1 MTIHTWR
8 PQVQMHGP
16 VWYVA
21 NCSSLWIT
29 NWVKF
34 GTKIILF
41 LNVLS
46 ILHYEL
52 NMRHYKASKKRWLFG
67 HQVHQ
72 SPSELFAD
80 SMHSRLWPLSGQQVH
95 SSLQTT
101 DWNDHST
108 KHTVYNSEQVYES
121 RLESVTNGNQHALS
135 YTLSYWKHVTDT
147 FFRGSKKLNLWK
159 INFHNFCVQF

>member
-1 MTIHTWR
+1 MKKVTRKAQHYNYMTINTWC
-8 PQVQMHGP
+8 PEVQMHGP

-34 GTKIILF
+34 GSKIILF

-52 NMRHYKASKKRWLFG
+52 NMRQYKASKKRLWLFG
-67 HQVHQ
+67 RQVHQ

-80 SMHSRLWPLSGQQVH
+80 SQHIRLLPLSGQLVHH

-101 DWNDHST
+101 DWNDHSI

-121 RLESVTNGNQHALS
+121 RLESVTNGNQHALCQWI
-135 YTLSYWKHVTDT
+135 YTVLLKTCNRY
-147 FFRGSKKLNLWK
+147 NL
-159 INFHNFCVQF
+159 